1 MKKLL
6 GLLMMKG
13 IVRYCLIIGMLV
25 SCISCS
31 ENQMSVHKGKRLMT
45 HQLSLVDSVMVD
57 ADATS
62 GRGNFFMVDSFVYF
76 ADCYYMALYQYKQD
90 GTFVKRH
97 FGKGQGPNELV
108 SFMYSY
114 PIKDSGG
121 ECFLIDPSNIMFSY
135 NTDDYQLKK
144 RGRLDFGW
152 ENVDKDNY
160 DSPSVYNI
168 MEMSDFGI
176 NMIAL
181 NDTLALM
188 PVSFVDRLLGEV
200 SVDRYHK
207 GHVLAELN
215 LRTMKVEKVVGKLPK
230 IYLDKPTPLFEFF
243 QYDMSGDTLFVNH
256 AVDSL
261 IYVYKYPDQLL
272 YTMGYEVEKVNRDY
286 TVGYEYDMKTFT
298 GDLKKVGSNIGLSYV
313 PEENLLF
320 KTVLEGFSNR
330 KTHLQAY
337 KGSNLVLEAEM
348 PPFFKFLGYKNGI
361 VYGVRMLPLE
371 TEDEYM
377 YFIFYQYKLEKKD

>member
-1 MKKLL
+1 MKKKVNVA
-6 GLLMMKG
+6 LMAF
-13 IVRYCLIIGMLV
+13 IQFCLIIGMLV
-25 SCISCS
+25 LSISCS
-31 ENQMSVHKGKRLMT
+31 ENQNSVHKGMRLMN
-45 HQLSLVDSVMVD
+45 HRLSLVDSIMID

-62 GRGNFFMVDSFVYF
+62 GRGNFFMTDSFVYF
-76 ADCYYMALYQYKQD
+76 VDCYYMAVYQYRQD

-97 FGKGQGPNELV
+97 FGKGQGPNEL
-108 SFMYSY
+108 SSLMYSY
-114 PIKDSGG
+114 PLKNTDG
-121 ECFLIDPSNIMFSY
+121 ECFLIDQSNIMYSY

-144 RGRLDFGW
+144 EGRLGFGW

-188 PVSFVDRLLGEV
+188 PVSFVNRLLGEV

-207 GHVLAELN
+207 GHILAELN
-215 LRTMKVEKVVGKLPK
+215 LRTMKVEKVVGKLPM
-230 IYLDKPTPLFEFF
+230 IYIDKPTPLFEFF

-286 TVGYEYDMKTFT
+286 TVGYEIDMKTFT
-298 GDLKKVGSNIGLSYV
+298 DDLKKVGSNTGLAYV
-313 PEENLLF
+313 PDENLLF
-320 KTVLEGFSNR
+320 KTVLQGFSNR
-330 KTHLQAY
+330 KTYLQVY
-337 KGSNLVLEAEM
+337 KGNDLILEEEM
-348 PPFFKFLGYKNGI
+348 PPFFQFLGYKNGI
-361 VYGVRMLPLE
+361 IHGVRMRPLE

-377 YFIFYQYKLEKKD
+377 YFIFYQYKLEEKI

>member
-1 MKKLL
+1 M
-6 GLLMMKG
+6 
-13 IVRYCLIIGMLV
+13 GMLV
-25 SCISCS
+25 LNISCS
-31 ENQMSVHKGKRLMT
+31 ENQLPIHKGKRLMS
-45 HQLSLVDSVMVD
+45 HQLSLVDSIMVD

-62 GRGNFFMVDSFVYF
+62 GRGNFFMADSFVYF

-108 SFMYSY
+108 SLKYSY
-114 PIKDSGG
+114 PIKDSKG

-135 NTDDYQLKK
+135 NTDDYHLKR
-144 RGRLDFGW
+144 RGRLGFGW

-181 NDTLALM
+181 NDTLALV
-188 PVSFVDRLLGEV
+188 PVSLVDRLLSGV

-207 GHVLAELN
+207 GHILAELN
-215 LRTMKVEKVVGKLPK
+215 LQTMKVEKVVGKLPM
-230 IYLDKPTPLFEFF
+230 IYMDKPTPLFEFF
-243 QYDMSGDTLFVNH
+243 QYDMAGDTLFVNH

-261 IYVYKYPDQLL
+261 IYVYRYPDQLL
-272 YTMGYEVEKVNRDY
+272 YTMGYEVENVNREY
-286 TVGYEYDMKTFT
+286 TKGYEIDMKLFT
-298 GDLKKVGSNIGLSYV
+298 DDLKKVGSNIGLTYV
-313 PEENLLF
+313 PDENLLF
-320 KTVLEGFSNR
+320 KTVLESFSNR
-330 KTHLQAY
+330 KTCLQVY
-337 KGSNLVLEAEM
+337 KGNDLILEAEM
-348 PPFFKFLGYKNGI
+348 PPYFQFLGYENGVI
-361 VYGVRMLPLE
+361 HGVRMRPLE

-377 YFIFYQYKLEKKD
+377 YFIFYQYKLEAKN